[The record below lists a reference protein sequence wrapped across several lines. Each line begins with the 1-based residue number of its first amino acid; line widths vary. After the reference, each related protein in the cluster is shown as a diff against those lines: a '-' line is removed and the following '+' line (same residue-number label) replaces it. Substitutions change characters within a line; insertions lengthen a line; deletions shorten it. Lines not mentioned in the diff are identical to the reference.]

1 MAFVLDASLAAA
13 WCLPDEAEVLAES
26 VLDRLREEPGLV
38 PTLFWY
44 EIRSVF
50 LNAERRG
57 RIDTSEVSE
66 AMTWLRQLP
75 IFARATTQDLE
86 VLSVARRHQL
96 SAYDASYLALAVAE
110 DCPFASLDRRLNA
123 AALAEG
129 LALLD

>member
-26 VLDRLREEPGLV
+26 ALDRLREEPGLV

-75 IFARATTQDLE
+75 ISARATTQDLE
-86 VLSVARRHQL
+86 VLVANSREARAQ
-96 SAYDASYLALAVAE
+96 
-110 DCPFASLDRRLNA
+110 
-123 AALAEG
+123 
-129 LALLD
+129 